1 MARLLLSDENLRC
14 SICLETFK
22 EPKVLPPCCHTFC
35 KGYMSKLP
43 MMKKPES
50 ELSVRGEQPSRDR
63 EPSPGVSTDHEVSD
77 ESDEGE
83 EMLLETLSSDVTA
96 SVASEDA
103 AQKILGPPDDHTDQ
117 EDDSSIESVNSDL
130 VDYLTCPHCRAEH
143 MIIGPNGVD
152 GFLTDYIAES
162 HLKDRDANS
171 SVSATNS
178 LKCDGCESLEPVVA
192 FCGTCS
198 EYLCDFCSAAHKRLK
213 TFLGHNVKHV
223 VDLDINE
230 ANKEAIVS
238 RKPSVLF
245 LCRKHPKALLPRV

>member
-1 MARLLLSDENLRC
+1 
-14 SICLETFK
+14 
-22 EPKVLPPCCHTFC
+22 
-35 KGYMSKLP
+35 
-43 MMKKPES
+43 
-50 ELSVRGEQPSRDR
+50 
-63 EPSPGVSTDHEVSD
+63 
-77 ESDEGE
+77 
-83 EMLLETLSSDVTA
+83 
-96 SVASEDA
+96 
-103 AQKILGPPDDHTDQ
+103 
-117 EDDSSIESVNSDL
+117 
-130 VDYLTCPHCRAEH
+130 

-178 LKCDGCESLEPVVA
+178 LKCDGCESCLEPVVA

-213 TFLGHNVKHV
+213 KFLGHNVKHV

-245 LCRKHPKALLPRV
+245 LCRKHPNEVIQLYCQECDAVVCNKCIVSSEHQGHKFAESTRKPEVGLTTSLFHYQ